1 MGGSPH
7 RPRGPTL
14 DYGVGMEGRHV
25 SLFWRLLVP
34 NVLVL
39 AAACVVLIVEPANGR
54 IPALAGGLV
63 VMVVVD
69 AVLLRRALTPL
80 TRLTTLMGRI
90 DPMRPGERVP
100 VPRQQ
105 SEIRLLAEAF
115 NDMLDRLETER
126 REAGMRALN
135 EREGE
140 RRRVAAELHDQ
151 IGQTLTA
158 LGLQADRV
166 GLLAQDD
173 GLRRELHDLRDGVL
187 GSVEDVRRLARE
199 LRPEA
204 LDTLGLVPALT
215 NLSERMTRRTGIEIH
230 RRLDRDLP
238 QLDPDTEMVIYRI
251 AQESLTNAVRH
262 ARPQTIELVLHRE
275 SESILLGIRDDG
287 IGIGDGTLQESGIRG
302 MRERALSIGAELR
315 VERRPSGNGTEVM
328 LEVPTW

>member
-1 MGGSPH
+1 MGGAPH
-7 RPRGPTL
+7 RPGRPAL
-14 DYGVGMEGRHV
+14 DYGFGMVRRHV

-54 IPALAGGLV
+54 IPALAGGLA
-63 VMVVVD
+63 VMVAVD

-105 SEIRLLAEAF
+105 SELRLLGEAF

-166 GLLAQDD
+166 ALLAGDD
-173 GLRRELHDLRDGVL
+173 TLRRELHDLRDGVL
-187 GSVEDVRRLARE
+187 VSVEDVRRLARE

-262 ARPQTIELVLHRE
+262 ARPHRIELVLRHDDERL
-275 SESILLGIRDDG
+275 LLGVYDDG
-287 IGIGDGTLQESGIRG
+287 IGIGHGTLQEGGIRG

-315 VERRPSGNGTEVM
+315 VARRGSGNGTEVM
-328 LEVPTW
+328 LEVPT